1 MAKAKPTLFDQ
12 LKSEEALENPEEPTG
27 IRFSRTMKIIIIALT
42 LIITTAFF
50 PSNSGID
57 YSNPQSGKAML
68 GLTWPDETLKAEF
81 TFPIYKPEAAYITE
95 TELAREHTPPV
106 FTINAVTP
114 RIAARNADAI
124 LTSLNEIGDN
134 AANNTSQI
142 PLSESAAKKF
152 LQIDPAQR
160 HKTLDHIDR
169 ELLKFLNVLYQE
181 GFLNLNKSRFN
192 STDITI
198 KIDNIQEQLLPNE
211 KFIDS
216 ISFPKIGEKLF
227 SNSLSA
233 NETEI
238 ALDIA
243 ERAFIPNLIYSEPE
257 TEENRKLAVASVS
270 KTIGIVR
277 AGEIIIAKGERI
289 SEDALLKIQSSGKSR
304 LLHGAK
310 DISWVIVLGNLGHSA
325 SIYLILLLYL
335 FFIRR
340 NMFDDNL
347 KLAGLSGMMIFVGG
361 QAWLTMHISVGIPI
375 QFAIVLPA
383 LSMLFAILF
392 DSRTG
397 FYATVAM
404 ALLLAGIRGND
415 YPTAMAMMLAGMFG
429 AYTVR
434 DLQSRTQIF
443 KSIFSVFL
451 GFTLPIVAIAA
462 ERTVELSAVGSQL
475 LVALMNSAISPL
487 ITFGLLFIVERVFRV
502 TTDLLLL
509 EYDNLDHPLL
519 VELSEKAPGTY
530 QHTLTIAR
538 LAESAARAIN
548 ANDLLVKVG
557 AYFHDIGK
565 LAKSEYFIENQIN
578 ISNKHDK
585 LSPKKSAAV
594 IKNHIEEGIE
604 LAQEY
609 KLPKRII
616 DFIAMHHGTMLIKHF
631 YAKAIEENEDPSVE
645 INENDFRYPGPK
657 PASKETAIL
666 MLADAAEAITRA
678 KNDDDREEFENTLD
692 AIIKDRL
699 LDGQFDNCD
708 ITMRELQIIKET
720 FVKNLIGIHHHRIQY
735 KTIPTDDKEAP

>member
-1 MAKAKPTLFDQ
+1 MAKAKPTLFEQ
-12 LKSEEALENPEEPTG
+12 LKSEEALENPDEPTG
-27 IRFSRTMKIIIIALT
+27 IRYSRSVKVVIIAAT
-42 LIITTAFF
+42 LFITTAFF

-57 YSNPQSGKAML
+57 YSNPQSGNAML

-81 TFPIYKPEAAYITE
+81 TFPIYKPQSAYAIE
-95 TELAREHTPPV
+95 IERARENTPPV
-106 FTINAVTP
+106 FTLNAVTP

-124 LTSLNEIGDN
+124 LTALNTLSENSSENI
-134 AANNTSQI
+134 SQI
-142 PLSESAAKKF
+142 PLSESATRKF
-152 LQIDPAQR
+152 LQTDPAQR
-160 HKTLDHIDR
+160 HKMLEHIDR
-169 ELLKFLNVLYQE
+169 ELLKFLTIVYQN
-181 GFLNLNKSRFN
+181 GFVNLNLSRFV
-192 STDITI
+192 SSDITI
-198 KIDNIQEQLLPNE
+198 KLDNIQEQLLPNE
-211 KFIDS
+211 KFVDS
-216 ISFPKIGEKLF
+216 LNFPKIAEKLF
-227 SNSLSA
+227 AASLAA
-233 NETEI
+233 NESEI
-238 ALDIA
+238 AIDIA
-243 ERAFIPNLIYSEPE
+243 QRAFIPNLTYSEQA
-257 TEENRKLAVASVS
+257 TEANRKLAEASVA

-277 AGEIIIAKGERI
+277 VGEVIIAKGERI
-289 SEDALLKIQSSGKSR
+289 TEDALLKIQSSGKTR

-310 DISWVIVLGNLGHSA
+310 DISWVVVLGNLGHSA
-325 SIYLILLLYL
+325 SIYLILLMYL

-340 NMFDDNL
+340 TMFDDNL
-347 KLAGLSGMMIFVGG
+347 QLAGLSAMMIFVGG
-361 QAWLTMHISVGIPI
+361 QAWLTMHISIGIPI
-375 QFAIVLPA
+375 EFAVVLPA

-451 GFTLPIVAIAA
+451 GFSLPIVAIAA
-462 ERTVELSAVGSQL
+462 ERTVEFSTVGSQL

-487 ITFGLLFIVERVFRV
+487 ITFGLLFLVERIFRV
-502 TTDLLLL
+502 TTDLLLQ

-538 LAESAARAIN
+538 LSESAARAIH

-565 LAKSEYFIENQIN
+565 VAKSEYFIENQIN

-585 LSPKKSAAV
+585 LSAKKSAAV
-594 IKNHIEEGIE
+594 IRNHVEEGIE

-631 YAKAIEENEDPSVE
+631 YAKAIEDNELNPVE

-657 PASKETAIL
+657 PATKETAIV
-666 MLADAAEAITRA
+666 MLADAAEAITRV
-678 KNDDDREEFENTLD
+678 KNNDDREDFENTLD
-692 AIIKDRL
+692 AIIKERL

-708 ITMRELQIIKET
+708 ITMRELQTIKET

-735 KTIPTDDKEAP
+735 KTLSQDDKES